1 GVSPSDIET
10 LVTQPLERELKE
22 LKDVEEMS
30 STSAEG
36 ISIITIEFTPEANID
51 EALQKVREKVDLAR
65 PDLPKDAEDPVITEI
80 SFSDWPIIILTL
92 SGDVGPVRLKA
103 IGEDL
108 EEKIEQIPGV
118 LEVNLN
124 GGVEREIQVLVDPK
138 RLAYYHVTLD
148 DVMHA
153 VQGENVNLPGG
164 DIDVGSASYLVR
176 VPADFKHPEEISDLV
191 VKMKGGKP
199 VFVRDV
205 ARVVDG
211 FKDRATLARLDGRE
225 AISLGVTKRTG
236 ENIIRIIDEIKALV
250 AREAENF
257 PPGTEVAFLNDQS
270 KQIRQMVQELENN
283 ILSGLLLVLGVL
295 FVALTFNTAIL
306 VAVAIPLSMLITFV
320 VLQVLGITL
329 NMVVLFSLIL
339 ALGMLVDN
347 AIVIVENI
355 YRHAS
360 MGKPMLRAT
369 QAAVLEVAWPVTTS
383 TITTLSA
390 FFPLLFWP
398 GIMGKF
404 MGFLPRTLI
413 IALSASLFVALVMN
427 PVLSKRFLRVPKGR
441 LRDPDLEVEDN
452 AFVRL
457 YRRSLIVSLRHPILV
472 VVLGVLSLVGTIFA
486 YGKLGQGV
494 EFFPET
500 TPEKAIINIE
510 APLGTRLEATNEIV
524 REIESYIA
532 TLDGVE
538 TFVSIVGGAQAQ
550 RVTDSNAN
558 APNKAQINI
567 DLDPDRDPWGTIAR
581 IRAFTATIT
590 GAEIDVEKEKVGPP
604 SGAPIAVELSGP
616 DFAELGRLAHQLR
629 ERIKGIEGIVDLK
642 DDYALSRPEIQV
654 IVDRTAAQQAKTS
667 TGRIAATIRT
677 AINGSKASTLRE
689 AEDEYDITVRLD
701 EPFRRS
707 IDDLENLAIPGDK
720 GVPIP
725 LSELAELRM
734 LPGAGA
740 IRHKETKRVVTVR
753 ANVTGRLAND
763 VLHDVQTTLADFALP
778 AGYSLRYAGENEEQ
792 DKARA
797 FLAKAFVVGLFLI
810 FLTLVTQ
817 FNSVVLPVII
827 LISVILSLIG
837 VLWGLIV
844 TATPFGV
851 IMTGLGVISLAGVVV
866 NNAIVL
872 IDFIQQLRSG
882 GMQKLEAIVMAGQ
895 IRLRPVLL
903 TAVTTILGLIPMAIG
918 WSIDFS
924 HLKIAPAGRS
934 GEWWAPMAIAVI
946 FGLTLATLLTLIVV
960 PVLYRLLTP
969 EAWFDEESEEVSS

>member
-1 GVSPSDIET
+1 T

-51 EALQKVREKVDLAR
+51 EALQKVREKVDLAK

-138 RLAYYHVTLD
+138 RLAYYRVTLD

-164 DIDVGSASYLVR
+164 DIDVGNASYLVR
-176 VPADFKHPEEISDLV
+176 VPADFKHPGEIADLV

-211 FKDRATLARLDGRE
+211 FKDRTTLARLDGRE

-250 AREAENF
+250 AREAKDF

-295 FVALTFNTAIL
+295 FVALTFNTALL

-320 VLQVLGITL
+320 VLQALGITL

-360 MGKPMLRAT
+360 LGKPMLRAT

-383 TITTLSA
+383 TVTTLSA

-427 PVLSKRFLRVPKGR
+427 PVISKRFLRVPKGR

-457 YRRSLIVSLRHPILV
+457 YRRSLIVALRHPILV
-472 VVLGVLSLVGTIFA
+472 VAAGVLSLVGTIFA

-510 APLGTRLEATNEIV
+510 APLGTRLEATDEIV
-524 REIESYIA
+524 REI
-532 TLDGVE
+532 
-538 TFVSIVGGAQAQ
+538 
-550 RVTDSNAN
+550 
-558 APNKAQINI
+558 
-567 DLDPDRDPWGTIAR
+567 
-581 IRAFTATIT
+581 
-590 GAEIDVEKEKVGPP
+590 
-604 SGAPIAVELSGP
+604 
-616 DFAELGRLAHQLR
+616 
-629 ERIKGIEGIVDLK
+629 
-642 DDYALSRPEIQV
+642 
-654 IVDRTAAQQAKTS
+654 
-667 TGRIAATIRT
+667 
-677 AINGSKASTLRE
+677 
-689 AEDEYDITVRLD
+689 
-701 EPFRRS
+701 
-707 IDDLENLAIPGDK
+707 
-720 GVPIP
+720 
-725 LSELAELRM
+725 
-734 LPGAGA
+734 
-740 IRHKETKRVVTVR
+740 
-753 ANVTGRLAND
+753 
-763 VLHDVQTTLADFALP
+763 
-778 AGYSLRYAGENEEQ
+778 
-792 DKARA
+792 
-797 FLAKAFVVGLFLI
+797 
-810 FLTLVTQ
+810 
-817 FNSVVLPVII
+817 
-827 LISVILSLIG
+827 
-837 VLWGLIV
+837 
-844 TATPFGV
+844 
-851 IMTGLGVISLAGVVV
+851 
-866 NNAIVL
+866 
-872 IDFIQQLRSG
+872 
-882 GMQKLEAIVMAGQ
+882 
-895 IRLRPVLL
+895 
-903 TAVTTILGLIPMAIG
+903 
-918 WSIDFS
+918 
-924 HLKIAPAGRS
+924 
-934 GEWWAPMAIAVI
+934 
-946 FGLTLATLLTLIVV
+946 
-960 PVLYRLLTP
+960 
-969 EAWFDEESEEVSS
+969 